1 MIELYQGDC
10 LELMKNIPN
19 NSVDLLLTDP
29 PYGID
34 YQSMHRKD
42 KTKRMPKVL
51 NDKKPFTDFIPLI
64 KSKIA
69 KTGGILSFT
78 RWDVQQIFIDEF
90 IRNGLKPKNVLIW
103 DKKSNGMG
111 NLKKAFGSRYES
123 IIWIPNDDFKFKS
136 GRPQDLILVPRVP
149 PCKLIHPNEKP
160 VELLEFLIEKTTSQ
174 NATVLDCFMGSGST
188 GVACI
193 NTNRNFIGMELDER
207 YYKIA
212 ENRIDKAADLT
223 CQ

>member
-1 MIELYQGDC
+1 MIELYQGDR
-10 LELMKNIPN
+10 LELMKNIPD

-34 YQSMHRKD
+34 YQSVWRKD
-42 KTKRMPKVL
+42 KTKRMSKIL

-136 GRPQDLILVPRVP
+136 GRPQDLILSPRVP

-223 CQ
+223 CK

>member
-1 MIELYQGDC
+1 MVKLFQGDC
-10 LELMKNIPN
+10 LELMKNIPD

-34 YQSMHRKD
+34 FQSRHHND
-42 KTKRMPKVL
+42 KTKRMPKIL
-51 NDKKPFTDFIPLI
+51 NDKKPFTGFIPLI

-123 IIWIPNDDFKFKS
+123 VIWIPNDDFKFEN
-136 GRPQDLILVPRVP
+136 GRPQDLISVPKVPSLKLV
-149 PCKLIHPNEKP
+149 HPNEKP
-160 VELLEFLIEKTTSQ
+160 VELLEFLIKKTTLK

-188 GVACI
+188 GVACV
-193 NTNRNFIGMELDER
+193 NTNRNFIGMELDEK

-212 ENRIDKAADLT
+212 EERIKNAEKGR
-223 CQ
+223 